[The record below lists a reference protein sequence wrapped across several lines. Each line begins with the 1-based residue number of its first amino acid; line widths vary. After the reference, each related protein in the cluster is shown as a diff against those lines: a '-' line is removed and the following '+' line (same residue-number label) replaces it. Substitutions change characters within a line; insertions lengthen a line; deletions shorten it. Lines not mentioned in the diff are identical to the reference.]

1 MSRYVTF
8 PGGII
13 PSAPASNLQ
22 YQWDDAT
29 STVTEWD
36 QTGAVV
42 STRPYTAAEKDAAAA
57 EATFPA
63 LVAARSTLVQ
73 MASEQST
80 VANQIAADLASVQ
93 SGWDNLTA
101 AERTAIMG
109 RVVEGFSTVTTAL
122 LNHLAVSRVIPPPN

>member
-42 STRPYTAAEKDAAAA
+42 STRPYTAAESDAAAA

-73 MASEQST
+73 MASDQST

-109 RVVEGFSTVTTAL
+109 RVVEGFSTVMTAL